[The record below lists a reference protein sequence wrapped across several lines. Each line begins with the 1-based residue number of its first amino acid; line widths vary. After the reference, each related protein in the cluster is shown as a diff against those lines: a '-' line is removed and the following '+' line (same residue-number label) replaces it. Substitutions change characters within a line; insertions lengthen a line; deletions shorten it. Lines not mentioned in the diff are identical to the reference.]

1 MKRMTSCAAALI
13 LILALTLGAC
23 AVNKEGI
30 IARGQSAGDGVFR
43 ELNNGGMPPAGYADL
58 TIRASL
64 KAYPK
69 DHFLIDPERPA
80 EVVSAYPFVLNIG
93 GQGAVWKA
101 AGTVE
106 TAAVYDEKG
115 KRAPEGGEGIRYS
128 IEKKVRV
135 PAGTHTV
142 FFGVPEEGYAAE
154 EVVSLPGGTQN
165 VIEFKPVYRRTH
177 RGPSGRVSDFAH
189 GLAKYEVYLNG
200 AAVR

>member
-1 MKRMTSCAAALI
+1 MKRTVSCAAAM
-13 LILALTLGAC
+13 ILALTLAAC

-30 IARGQSAGDGVFR
+30 IAKGQSAGPEVFS

-58 TIRASL
+58 TVRASL

-93 GQGAVWKA
+93 GQGVVWKVE
-101 AGTVE
+101 GTTE
-106 TAAVYDEKG
+106 TVPVYDERG

-154 EVVSLPGGTQN
+154 EVVSLAGGTRN
-165 VIEFKPVYRRTH
+165 VIEFKPVYRRAH

-200 AAVR
+200 TAVQ